1 MNILYITTVSG
12 MMDFFVEQIRILVS
26 NGHSVDFAC
35 NSSQTRINPAYKEM
49 GCKHYELNCSR
60 NLNPV
65 NILNTVSQ
73 IEGIVKSNNYDIVH
87 CHSPIASFCTRIAC
101 RKYRKKGLSV
111 IYTAHG
117 FHFYRNAPFKNWLL
131 FYPPEKI
138 CAKWTDFLIT
148 INTDDYKLAL
158 SKLKAKHIRYVPGV
172 GINLCRFDTKNNNS
186 YIRKSLKINDSD
198 FVMLTIGELNEN
210 KNQSLIIN
218 AISELGLDNIHYLIV
233 GNGAKKDEL
242 INLSKIKSVDKQV
255 HILGYRNDVEQLL
268 DESDVFVF
276 PSLREGLSV
285 SIMESMGSA
294 KPVICSDI
302 RGNRDLI
309 VNEKGG
315 FLCRPNDVHEFK
327 NAIMNLY
334 NNRNLLEQ
342 MGLYNKERAKLFS
355 EDAVFSKI
363 DEIYS
368 QAYSPNI

>member
-12 MMDFFVEQIRILVS
+12 MMDFFVEQIRVLVS
-26 NGHSVDFAC
+26 KGHSVDFAC

-49 GCKHYELNCSR
+49 GCRHYELNCSR
-60 NLNPV
+60 NLNPI
-65 NILNTVSQ
+65 NILRTVSQ
-73 IEGIVKSNNYDIVH
+73 IDSLVKSKKYDIVH

-101 RKYRKKGLSV
+101 KKYRKKGLSV

-117 FHFYRNAPFKNWLL
+117 FHFYKNASLKKWLL

-158 SKLKAKHIRYVPGV
+158 SKLKAKHICYVPGV
-172 GINLCRFDTKNNNS
+172 GINLNRFETKDDSS
-186 YIRKSLKINDSD
+186 YIRKSLKINNDD

-210 KNQSLIIN
+210 KNQTLIIN
-218 AISELGLDNIHYLIV
+218 AISELGLDKIHYLIV

-255 HILGYRNDVEQLL
+255 HVLGYRNDVEQLL
-268 DESDVFVF
+268 NESDVFVF

-294 KPVICSDI
+294 TPVICSDI

-315 FLCRPNDVHEFK
+315 FLCRPNDIREFED
-327 NAIMNLY
+327 AIMKLY
-334 NNRNLLEQ
+334 NSRNLREQ
-342 MGLYNKERAKLFS
+342 MGSFNKERVKLFS
-355 EDAVFSKI
+355 EDEVFSKI

-368 QAYSPNI
+368 QAYSQNI